1 ASLATSI
8 LFFSLVFN
16 FINFFLLDMFTIHN
30 KQKFNIFYILI
41 VSLSFSLFA
50 FLSIPIYYIDGAAL
64 ARIIALMIGTS
75 FLFFVLS
82 KLHYRLWLNMGRI
95 IPWILIVTTIGYL
108 TKEWNIFI
116 YIPLNLT
123 ILLAAL
129 FTLGVYNKD
138 ELSFIKSQLIK
149 K

>member
-1 ASLATSI
+1 
-8 LFFSLVFN
+8 
-16 FINFFLLDMFTIHN
+16 
-30 KQKFNIFYILI
+30 
-41 VSLSFSLFA
+41 
-50 FLSIPIYYIDGAAL
+50 
-64 ARIIALMIGTS
+64 
-75 FLFFVLS
+75 
-82 KLHYRLWLNMGRI
+82 MGRI